1 MTLAPGLNGQF
12 AGLLD
17 TDEARWNAVL
27 RRDARLD
34 GLLYYGVA
42 STGIY
47 CRPICRARRPKIQNV
62 AFFQSCDEAEEAGYR
77 PCKLCR
83 PTRAARP
90 FVEERLSVRPV
101 AVLFVDIRGYS
112 RMAARLRPDEAFAIL
127 DAFHV
132 RMRSIVEASGGVV
145 HKHLGDG
152 VMAVFG
158 AQESKPDDARQGIAC
173 AFAMVDAITSWNDD
187 RRSVGEAQIAIGIGL
202 HYGMV
207 AFGPAGGEQTIIGD
221 TVNVAS
227 RLERL
232 TRRLSAIVAVSDDT
246 LRAVS
251 APDGEL
257 IRAQLH
263 SIGIV
268 RLPGCGPRRVWV
280 APPFPPASGDRAPL
294 WVNQRRRKR

>member
-1 MTLAPGLNGQF
+1 MSAAPELADRF

-17 TDEARWNAVL
+17 SDEARWNAVL

-47 CRPICRARRPKIQNV
+47 CRPVCRARRPKIENV
-62 AFFQSCDEAEEAGYR
+62 AFFLSCDEAEVAGYR

-90 FVEERLSVRPV
+90 TMQGTLSVRPV

-112 RMAARLRPDEAFAIL
+112 KTAARLRPDEVLALL
-127 DAFHV
+127 DAFHA
-132 RMRSIVEASGGVV
+132 RTRAIVESHAGVV

-152 VMAVFG
+152 FMAVFG
-158 AQESKPDDARQGIAC
+158 AAQSGPEDARRGIEC
-173 AFAMVDAITSWNDD
+173 GLAMSDAMADWNVE
-187 RRSVGEAQIAIGIGL
+187 RRSVGEAPVEIGVGL
-202 HYGMV
+202 HYGMA
-207 AFGPAGGEQTIIGD
+207 AFGPAGGEEAIIGD

-232 TRRLSAIVAVSDDT
+232 TRRLDAVIAVSDDA
-246 LRAVS
+246 LRAVT
-251 APDGEL
+251 PQDGES
-257 IRAQLH
+257 IRIRLRAA
-263 SIGIV
+263 GVV
-268 RLPGCGPRRVWV
+268 RLPGCGPRRVWI
-280 APPFPPASGDRAPL
+280 APRFSAGTGAS
-294 WVNQRRRKR
+294 